1 MNNQIS
7 IIIATKKF
15 SKNLFKTINSIN
27 KQSFSPNE
35 IIIVSNKK
43 IIKNFNLN
51 KRIILKKFIS
61 KIKNQVF
68 QRNIAIKNLS
78 KKSHLIL
85 QLDDRIILEKNCL
98 YELNKFW
105 NKTNSS
111 TIGVGLNQI
120 KEVNDNGFANR
131 LINRFFNLKGKVLSN
146 GMIIDYSSIHKDLEV
161 MWLKGGL
168 SSWKIKKNKN
178 IYNRKYP
185 LHKWSV
191 FEDVEFSLSKSAN
204 HKLFVSHKAK
214 AKIIERKKDLD
225 FKNLFYRGNVYI
237 VTQKKIVKKYFG
249 NITFFFL
256 SMPFLVFL
264 SLIFSILTINIS
276 KLIYNLGRIRGFF
289 TFHFN

>member
-120 KEVNDNGFANR
+120 KEVNDNGFVNR

-146 GMIIDYSSIHKDLEV
+146 G
-161 MWLKGGL
+161 
-168 SSWKIKKNKN
+168 
-178 IYNRKYP
+178 
-185 LHKWSV
+185 
-191 FEDVEFSLSKSAN
+191 
-204 HKLFVSHKAK
+204 LF
-214 AKIIERKKDLD
+214 
-225 FKNLFYRGNVYI
+225 
-237 VTQKKIVKKYFG
+237 
-249 NITFFFL
+249 
-256 SMPFLVFL
+256 
-264 SLIFSILTINIS
+264 
-276 KLIYNLGRIRGFF
+276 
-289 TFHFN
+289 